1 MSNVKSHFCP
11 CSCQGLTT
19 LKILFTGFI
28 YLEVDF
34 EKQRVATRMMVGVKS
49 FVQSW
54 EIQEITAFPFI
65 TGEGEILEVEGF
77 FI

>member
-1 MSNVKSHFCP
+1 
-11 CSCQGLTT
+11 
-19 LKILFTGFI
+19 
-28 YLEVDF
+28 
-34 EKQRVATRMMVGVKS
+34 MMVGVKS

-54 EIQEITAFPFI
+54 EIQEITAFPLI

>member
-1 MSNVKSHFCP
+1 MLGPQIWDAWAIAGKSFCP

-49 FVQSW
+49 FVQS
-54 EIQEITAFPFI
+54 
-65 TGEGEILEVEGF
+65 
-77 FI
+77 